1 MSESLKEKAK
11 SASEIQDYTVQ
22 FFDKIR
28 NAKNPEKAREEWMT
42 ICDKK
47 EWVRLED
54 AEQEINKVKE
64 GAKGTYRVMLEIELS
79 LLKAEREKWKKNC
92 NKSMP
97 KTRTIFQESHKCRS
111 CRKWHKCLH
120 EICDGFEEAQP

>member
-1 MSESLKEKAK
+1 MEEGSVEASTFKGEGSGMSGLKEKAK

-54 AEQEINKVKE
+54 AEQEIAELKQKLQQILKRMPWQAE
-64 GAKGTYRVMLEIELS
+64 KQCREIEE
-79 LLKAEREKWKKNC
+79 LLKEEREAK
-92 NKSMP
+92 P
-97 KTRTIFQESHKCRS
+97 
-111 CRKWHKCLH
+111 
-120 EICDGFEEAQP
+120 